1 MKEIQLIAAF
11 LLSFLGAF
19 AQPYYVS
26 EKGVISIEA
35 EYFTSSNG
43 EWEEVE
49 GRNAEPM
56 EKQGQGTVIQMG
68 IVSGR
73 FLNLSDKNIS
83 IGWGIPYENAE
94 VTAYADNMQT
104 KAVVFS
110 YLPKKMAGDFEIPAY
125 RAFIC
130 WPSLAY
136 SEEGWSVFY
145 NALIK
150 VIRYNDM
157 NKVLFVHGGETA
169 GETDQKIIDWLIGQG
184 IDVKTAP
191 DESLGKIEIPQI
203 PVIISES
210 VSSGRVDT
218 HFLKH
223 PFPAIVGEPFVLNK
237 MGMVKSKEPWQPV
250 VGEFGNAVMVA
261 SPKPSDSLVYVIKM
275 EGGIQQINV
284 LAQSA
289 DKRTKETIDIALFS
303 LETKQKLKAF
313 KIELKPTLD
322 WILTPKFEVEE
333 GDYLLVIKPGEETFA
348 SYEMVKNRRYPS
360 FRIDKIILNNAT
372 VSITGNGPSTR
383 MKVLPEKLA
392 QYIPAERFLPMQIWK
407 ATNGIVVVEAE
418 NIDHHAN
425 WQLRTEP
432 KGYTGRGYLQ
442 WEGPS
447 RAQSIEGLGGN
458 DDDKNVRQGPQEQM
472 LIIRIDIEEPGI
484 YCVNARNIH
493 ELEDGDNDAWVSL
506 LGFKPWNEDAFDDR
520 VRRMGDSHKDGKGFT
535 WLDWGVREFPLKKGI
550 NSIYIGGRSVGFAI
564 DRIAVYPANNEDAMK
579 RALKIDAQTSELK

>member
-1 MKEIQLIAAF
+1 M
-11 LLSFLGAF
+11 GAF
-19 AQPYYVS
+19 AQPFYVS
-26 EKGVISIEA
+26 EKEVISIEA
-35 EYFTSSNG
+35 EHFTSCNG

-56 EKQGQGTVIQMG
+56 EKQGQGMDSQRSIF
-68 IVSGR
+68 SGR
-73 FLNLSDKNIS
+73 FLNLSNQNVS
-83 IGWGIPYENAE
+83 VGWGIPYENAE
-94 VTAYADNMQT
+94 ITAYVDNMQT
-104 KAVVFS
+104 KAVIFS
-110 YLPKKMAGDFEIPAY
+110 YLPKKMAGNFEIPAY
-125 RAFIC
+125 RAFIS
-130 WPSLAY
+130 WPSVAY

-150 VIRYNDM
+150 AIRYNDTNM
-157 NKVLFVHGGETA
+157 VFFVHGGESA
-169 GETDQKIIDWLIGQG
+169 GEIDQKIINWLIGQG
-184 IDVKTAP
+184 IAVKTTT
-191 DESLGKIEIPQI
+191 DESLSKIEIPQI
-203 PVIISES
+203 PVVISES

-218 HFLKH
+218 HFLRH
-223 PFPAIVGEPFVLNK
+223 PFPVIIGEPFVLNK

-250 VGEFGNAVMVA
+250 DGEFGNAMMVA
-261 SPKPSDSLVYVIKM
+261 SPKPSDSLVYALQM
-275 EGGIQQINV
+275 EGGSQQINV

-313 KIELKPTLD
+313 KIELKSSLD
-322 WILTPKFEVEE
+322 WISTPKFEVGK

-348 SYEMVKNRRYPS
+348 AYEMVKNRRYPS
-360 FRIDKIILNNAT
+360 FRIDKIILNNAS
-372 VSITGNGPSTR
+372 VSIIGDGPSTR
-383 MKVLPEKLA
+383 MKVLPEKLGK
-392 QYIPAERFLPMQIWK
+392 YIHTERFLPKQIWK
-407 ATNGIVVVEAE
+407 ASKGVVVVEAE
-418 NIDHHAN
+418 DIDHHAN

-432 KGYTGRGYLQ
+432 KGYTGHGYLQ

-472 LIIRIDIEEPGI
+472 LIIRVEIDEAGI

-493 ELEDGDNDAWVSL
+493 KLEDGDNDAWVSM
-506 LGFKPWNEDAFDDR
+506 LGFRPWNEDAFDDR

-579 RALKIDAQTSELK
+579 RALRIDAQTSELK